1 MNGVFAEDNNLVHC
15 VLFPSLSSVLVCYE
29 SVQLLITYTITC
41 QLYYIVL
48 YGLVIITLM
57 VFFFL
62 DEGQMAD
69 LLNVKYAPSFD
80 ISIYYN
86 KL

>member
-1 MNGVFAEDNNLVHC
+1 M
-15 VLFPSLSSVLVCYE
+15 P
-29 SVQLLITYTITC
+29 
-41 QLYYIVL
+41 IVL
-48 YGLVIITLM
+48 YCIVWTCNYNINGL
-57 VFFFL
+57 FFM